1 MSDNSVVIECTDQ
14 MIKLLDALVLSGL
27 FGPNRDTAAQRL
39 LELKMW
45 EISVDSFDKLVNKKS

>member
-1 MSDNSVVIECTDQ
+1 MSDNSVVIECTEQ

-45 EISVDSFDKLVNKKS
+45 EMSVDSFDKLVNKKS